1 MPGAGVR
8 RACYYNVSVLVF
20 AAFASVRGAV
30 RV

>member
-8 RACYYNVSVLVF
+8 RARYYNVSVLGLATFV
-20 AAFASVRGAV
+20 SVRGAV